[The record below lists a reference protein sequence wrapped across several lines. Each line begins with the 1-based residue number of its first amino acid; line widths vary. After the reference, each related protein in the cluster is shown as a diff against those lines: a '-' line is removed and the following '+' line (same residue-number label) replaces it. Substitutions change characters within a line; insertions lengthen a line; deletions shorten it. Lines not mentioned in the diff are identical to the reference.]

1 MKKVILTRLF
11 VIAAVCVT
19 IMLLNPP
26 CIFKKIF
33 SVPCP
38 GCGMTRAAHALM
50 HFDLKSA
57 AMQNAM
63 IFLSPVI
70 VWAIVTEGRMF
81 RNEKVNKFILI
92 FVMICAIIIYITN
105 LIHWGYINVL

>member
-1 MKKVILTRLF
+1 MKKVILIRLS
-11 VIAAVCVT
+11 VTAAVCAA

-38 GCGMTRAAHALM
+38 GCGMTRAAHALL
-50 HFDLKSA
+50 HFDFKA
-57 AMQNAM
+57 AATQNAI
-63 IFLSPVI
+63 IFLSPVV
-70 VWAIVTEGRMF
+70 VWAIVTDGHMF
-81 RNEKVNKFILI
+81 RNEKVNKMILI
-92 FVMICAIIIYITN
+92 SVMICAIIIYITN

>member
-38 GCGMTRAAHALM
+38 G
-50 HFDLKSA
+50 
-57 AMQNAM
+57 
-63 IFLSPVI
+63 I
-70 VWAIVTEGRMF
+70 VWAIVTEGHMF